1 MFRKSE
7 RILMLIMIRKLTNVK
22 NNINNPEETTYMSI
36 EVKQICNLSKLSH
49 LISQYENDLA
59 SMKSTYD
66 CLKGRQK
73 QMKNVLKKIQTKAL
87 KNQNKPKS
95 IRKPCG
101 FARPSFVSSDM
112 CDFLKVEHGSLVSRT
127 EVTKSLIHYIKCHN
141 LQNESNKRQIVPDE
155 TLYKL
160 FGEESRKLDLTYFTM
175 QKFVNQ
181 HFPKAVAAPQ
191 VV

>member
-1 MFRKSE
+1 
-7 RILMLIMIRKLTNVK
+7 MIRKLTNVK

-112 CDFLKVEHGSLVSRT
+112 CDFLKVSMVVLCRER
-127 EVTKSLIHYIKCHN
+127 KSLS
-141 LQNESNKRQIVPDE
+141 L
-155 TLYKL
+155 L
-160 FGEESRKLDLTYFTM
+160 FTILSAIICKTSLTNV
-175 QKFVNQ
+175 K
-181 HFPKAVAAPQ
+181 
-191 VV
+191 